1 MLKRIWCQIKITP
14 PCWLIELFSSLDFWI
29 LYQHCKENNCILAEH
44 VERCPIIIQN
54 SSNPS
59 SRKNLNVRPYDCTR
73 CYFKHARPS
82 VPLALSYNQSSTR
95 TRRSCEWKSTNITT
109 HFIHSRGFSFVDV
122 QEKKMRASL
131 LGLPKSIYFIM
142 CARKRVVSITIKY
155 LWYSGNIS
163 VVTTGECGS
172 QTLPQKALF
181 LKQSMFISFREEV
194 YFIPPYLSS
203 DRICWNLFW
212 VRNRTHP
219 QTPPKLSSL
228 EWIKFQPLENKDK
241 RKLVVWRKLFIFGDR
256 NMSYLVSWW

>member
-1 MLKRIWCQIKITP
+1 MHGQLYHWHSLIISPLHGHGEVANENPLILPRTLSIVGALVLLKRR
-14 PCWLIELFSSLDFWI
+14 
-29 LYQHCKENNCILAEH
+29 A
-44 VERCPIIIQN
+44 
-54 SSNPS
+54 
-59 SRKNLNVRPYDCTR
+59 
-73 CYFKHARPS
+73 
-82 VPLALSYNQSSTR
+82 
-95 TRRSCEWKSTNITT
+95 
-109 HFIHSRGFSFVDV
+109 G
-122 QEKKMRASL
+122 KKMRAPL
-131 LGLPKSIYFIM
+131 LGLPKSIYLIM
-142 CARKRVVSITIKY
+142 YASKRVVSIAIKY

-241 RKLVVWRKLFIFGDR
+241 RKLVVWRKLFTFGDR
-256 NMSYLVSWW
+256 NMSYLASWW